1 MVLSLY
7 TAKYELERFEGEI
20 FSWVLNMESCTNQ
33 EKISMNSFPAQI
45 FQRLAPSLSTPPC
58 INWPTPLISIPRRV
72 FRLNAND
79 KGNHHNAKQCERYK
93 AISFVG
99 KMAIYTAH
107 RAEVR
112 SVS

>member
-1 MVLSLY
+1 MG
-7 TAKYELERFEGEI
+7 FEHGKVYKLRKNIHEEFPGPDI
-20 FSWVLNMESCTNQ
+20 PKARPLALNTSH
-33 EKISMNSFPAQI
+33 S
-45 FQRLAPSLSTPPC
+45 

-107 RAEVR
+107 RAEVVTICGLPKFYQ
-112 SVS
+112 SCLLVFPV

>member
-1 MVLSLY
+1 M
-7 TAKYELERFEGEI
+7 K
-20 FSWVLNMESCTNQ
+20 
-33 EKISMNSFPAQI
+33 SFPAQI
-45 FQRLAPSLSTPPC
+45 FQRLAPSLSTPHC

-112 SVS
+112 SANSYYMWSTKVLPKLSPSFPSVVQKLC